1 MFETT
6 SVGLKQS
13 LGKILFHWELEKK
26 NGLKQLD
33 SSSSFSSCIE
43 NKGFRCGGNNN

>member
-13 LGKILFHWELEKK
+13 LGKILFHWELKK
-26 NGLKQLD
+26 RFETIGFFIIFFKLHGKQR
-33 SSSSFSSCIE
+33 FQM
-43 NKGFRCGGNNN
+43 RR